1 MRNAAR
7 LKRIDDEEI
16 RDSYPQDTFAA
27 AADDAAGHGED
38 RPVEPSTADH
48 LVAELEAALL
58 ADLHS
63 VRAFLEP
70 ASPPDPL
77 PEPTD
82 DESLNAEALRRL
94 LDSIGGPIAR
104 SEPES
109 ESVIEAEPAAMPA
122 EEAAPVARATPP
134 RRRAGTAAAPSA
146 RAPRSARGLQSS
158 LFIGATLLALAGG
171 SAFVTV
177 QSVTAHGDPEA
188 APSAAAPPEDTAS
201 APAAVDADGTVA
213 EAVPAQAQAQDVA
226 AAPAAGAKAPLA
238 QPAVSSGGGAPVRLV
253 RLGPDDAAPP
263 PAAQLAER
271 PAADVPAAAEAPAI
285 EAPVAPA
292 AERPNLAAL
301 DAAPMPR
308 AGGEALRGPARITA
322 DVKLRSNPDNGAPVV
337 GLLATGTSVVVVG
350 CKGWCEVVAGDK
362 RGFVFRKFLG
372 PVRRG

>member
-7 LKRIDDEEI
+7 LKRIDDEEV
-16 RDSYPQDTFAA
+16 RDSYPHDTFAA

-134 RRRAGTAAAPSA
+134 RRRAAAAAAPSA
-146 RAPRSARGLQSS
+146 RAQSS

-201 APAAVDADGTVA
+201 APAAVDAGGTVA
-213 EAVPAQAQAQDVA
+213 EAVPTQAEAQDVA

-271 PAADVPAAAEAPAI
+271 PAAEIPAAAEAPAI

-292 AERPNLAAL
+292 AERPNVAAL
-301 DAAPMPR
+301 DAAPAAPMPR
-308 AGGEALRGPARITA
+308 AGEALRGPARITA